1 MKDFKKAATSAT
13 SNSSFIMEGREKIA
27 NDLLIATYPDGITIT
42 GADLITGDNGQ
53 YAVCTFAEND
63 GQYINGGKMLTDI
76 VKEWLDGYTGAEDM
90 SADLKAAGGVKIKL
104 TKTKTKGGRD
114 FVAVTIL

>member
-13 SNSSFIMEGREKIA
+13 SNSSFIMEGREKIG

-42 GADLITGDNGQ
+42 GADLITGENGQ

-63 GQYINGGKMLTDI
+63 KQFINGGKMLTDI
-76 VKEWLDGYTGAEDM
+76 VKEWLDGYTGAEEM
-90 SADLKAAGGVKIKL
+90 SADLKASGGVKMKFE
-104 TKTKTKGGRD
+104 KTKTKSGRD
-114 FVAVTIL
+114 FVSVTIV

>member
-13 SNSSFIMEGREKIA
+13 SNSSFIMEGREKIS

-53 YAVCTFAEND
+53 YAVCSFAEND
-63 GQYINGGKMLTDI
+63 KQFINGGKMLTDI
-76 VKEWLDGYTGAEDM
+76 VKEWLDGYTSAEDM
-90 SADLKAAGGVKIKL
+90 SADLKASGGVKIKL
-104 TKTKTKGGRD
+104 EKTKTKAGRD
-114 FVAVTIL
+114 FVSVTIV